1 MRGGDAGNMALFLVE
16 LHNLAG
22 ATATHRT
29 PCVTGDAAAVKP
41 TDLEPGLGR
50 AISHVRP
57 WVSACLSLDLGT
69 SLCGKRVELG
79 QHFPNCCL
87 QPFTRWSNRFSESG
101 PVKGGLTLDVLA
113 PAPKQDLD
121 PKLILFLA
129 VDQGKVN
136 PQANYF

>member
-1 MRGGDAGNMALFLVE
+1 MALFLVE

-22 ATATHRT
+22 AAATHRT

-50 AISHVRP
+50 AVR
-57 WVSACLSLDLGT
+57 AMCDLGLVPA
-69 SLCGKRVELG
+69 SLWTLVLLFVEQRVELG

-87 QPFTRWSNRFSESG
+87 QSFTRWSNRFSESG